1 MKENTSRNGLSFCEA
16 LTLVFI
22 VLKFLRY
29 IHWSWLVV
37 LSPLLIEIALTII
50 LSIIIFSRKGKE

>member
-1 MKENTSRNGLSFCEA
+1 MEENMGGKGLSFCEV

-29 IHWSWLVV
+29 IRWSWIVV
-37 LSPLLIEIALTII
+37 ISPLLIEIALTII
-50 LSIIIFSRKGKE
+50 LSIIIFSRKRKE